1 MARTARGGTALAAL
15 AASVGV
21 LAALAGARGARPA
34 GVAPG
39 ALGTDWAPCPG
50 FEGEV
55 TIDSVDVTPTPV
67 EMGKTLSLDV
77 TGQSGERPAPPSL
90 SLLPSPPPM
99 FPPPGTLAAPPARPA
114 RGAPPPR
121 PPLPGADGRP
131 GRAAAVPA
139 TVTEGGLAI
148 DVTYAG
154 IPIYHEDY
162 RLCKWIQCPLESGPV
177 KFSVS
182 EPMPAVGAPGT
193 YSVQL
198 TGTDAG
204 GANLF
209 CFSTSFNVVFAES
222 RLQRAGAAVKRAL
235 GRLPGGSYYLK
246 RMLF

>member
-90 SLLPSPPPM
+90 SLLPSP
-99 FPPPGTLAAPPARPA
+99 AC
-114 RGAPPPR
+114 R
-121 PPLPGADGRP
+121 PPLGLPS
-131 GRAAAVPA
+131 RA
-139 TVTEGGLAI
+139 
-148 DVTYAG
+148 
-154 IPIYHEDY
+154 
-162 RLCKWIQCPLESGPV
+162 
-177 KFSVS
+177 
-182 EPMPAVGAPGT
+182 
-193 YSVQL
+193 L
-198 TGTDAG
+198 TGARG
-204 GANLF
+204 GP
-209 CFSTSFNVVFAES
+209 
-222 RLQRAGAAVKRAL
+222 QRCR
-235 GRLPGGSYYLK
+235 R
-246 RMLF
+246 R